1 MPRLPEVSVVIP
13 ARNAEATILR
23 AIDSVGPG
31 GGDCEVL
38 VVNDGSTDDS
48 AALLDDAAL
57 RRPWLRVLH
66 TPHRGIVA
74 ALNMGIAHA
83 RAELIARL
91 DADDEALPGRID
103 LQRTFLHDNPEIG
116 LVGGLVEFAGDA
128 HSARGYALHVEWT
141 NSVRSEEEIFLLR
154 FVESPFPHP
163 SVMFRRCLIERH
175 GGYIEGDLP
184 EDYELWLRWMDA
196 GVRMAKIAVPVLR
209 WHDSAG
215 RLSRSDARYRAEAF
229 YAVKARYAAAWLRRH
244 SAHWPQVIVWGA
256 GRITRQRA
264 AMLRQHGA
272 RIEAWVD
279 IDPKRIGARID
290 GVPVLSPEQLPAPSR
305 CFVLPFVGSRGA
317 RERIVDWLERHGYHC
332 GESYLPMA

>member
-31 GGDCEVL
+31 GGACEVL

-66 TPHRGIVA
+66 TPHRGIVS

-83 RAELIARL
+83 RAALIARL

-128 HSARGYALHVEWT
+128 YNARGYALHVEWT
-141 NSVRSEEEIFLLR
+141 NSVRSEEELFLLR

-163 SVMFRRCLIERH
+163 SVMFRRCLIERL
-175 GGYIEGDLP
+175 G
-184 EDYELWLRWMDA
+184 A
-196 GVRMAKIAVPVLR
+196 T
-209 WHDSAG
+209 S
-215 RLSRSDARYRAEAF
+215 
-229 YAVKARYAAAWLRRH
+229 KAIC
-244 SAHWPQVIVWGA
+244 P
-256 GRITRQRA
+256 RITSCGCVGWTQAYAWQKSTCLFCAGTTWLDGFRA
-264 AMLRQHGA
+264 ATRAIA
-272 RIEAWVD
+272 R
-279 IDPKRIGARID
+279 KRSTPSKPVTPLPGCGGIART
-290 GVPVLSPEQLPAPSR
+290 GR
-305 CFVLPFVGSRGA
+305 R
-317 RERIVDWLERHGYHC
+317 
-332 GESYLPMA
+332 